1 MEIGKRLRELRKER
15 GLSQHGIEKRTG
27 VLCCHVSK
35 IEKGRLVPSLGTLE
49 KLAQALDLE
58 FYQLF
63 YEGEGKPEAPRAAPT
78 TPKPP
83 LGSEEAA
90 LLRVFGKMS
99 KPKRMLLLAMAR
111 KMAATGRPASVT
123 RAKE

>member
-63 YEGEGKPEAPRAAPT
+63 YEGEGKPEAPQVAAKTSPSL
-78 TPKPP
+78 
-83 LGSEEAA
+83 LGPDKHA
-90 LLRVFGKMS
+90 LLKLFDRMT
-99 KPKRMLLLAMAR
+99 KPDQTLLLAMAR
-111 KMAATGRPASVT
+111 KMAATGKPASVT